1 MALLTPHDP
10 CFLARGGNPP
20 PLDGPTTAGK
30 PYWPAGLAISWSAGK
45 MRAKVS
51 GEKVLWHLIG
61 LLKNFELEG
70 GGWVID
76 ILHDMHAAEPGSLPV
91 VKRFF
96 TQSKASA
103 WLEGMWRSKEV
114 PTRDVLARPADS

>member
-76 ILHDMHAAEPGSLPV
+76 ILHDMHAAEPGSLPRSEKV
-91 VKRFF
+91 LH
-96 TQSKASA
+96 TEQSQC
-103 WLEGMWRSKEV
+103 M
-114 PTRDVLARPADS
+114 ARRYVAKQRGSHTGRPC